1 MPPSTFISTRGD
13 IAGPPD
19 VFARLVSSFLL
30 QARCPLAED
39 RGSLIQQVKDA
50 NDIVDVISGYVSLR
64 AAGNTFKGLCPFHD
78 DHNPSFTVDAKR
90 QRYKCWSCQK
100 SGDVIFF
107 IQEHERVG
115 FPEALELLAR
125 RAGITLEKR
134 ADSPQ
139 KRQRAFMLDGVR
151 WAADQF
157 QRCLLDSPLAEGARR
172 YLGERRLTGETVR
185 RFGLGYAPLSG
196 DWLVQ
201 NAGRVGISLDTLE
214 QVGLVAQRSDG
225 TGYYCR
231 FRDRIIF
238 PVRNP
243 RGETVGF
250 GGRILP
256 TSPLLQR
263 EQKPGKYYNSSDTP
277 LFSKSEQLFGIDLAR
292 LPGAKAGYL
301 AVVEGYTDVLMA
313 HQHGVCQVVATMG
326 TALNAT
332 HVQHLRKF
340 AQRIVLVF
348 DADVGGNLG
357 VDRALEVFASQE
369 VDLRIASLP
378 PGQDPCDLLVE
389 KGAEPFVAALENA
402 VDALQFKLNQVLAP
416 GVERGLE
423 ERIAGMEAVLR
434 IIALAGN
441 TPGSTGAI
449 RRQMM
454 INLIA
459 RRLALKEETVW
470 ARLRELEKVR
480 ADRPAHI
487 TEEKVKAAPRTA
499 PAPPE
504 EKELLTVLLADPG
517 LVPSAASDI
526 RPEDMQHPGL
536 RLLLEGLYAL
546 MAEGKPPTL
555 DYLRERIEEKRL
567 IEKALEWQDLG
578 LGNQDRP
585 GWLQLIVQEFRRKRR
600 IAPRVEEL
608 KNQLHAGIN
617 HETALELLQRL
628 QNPNPN

>member
-1 MPPSTFISTRGD
+1 MPPSAFISTRGD
-13 IAGPPD
+13 FAGSSD
-19 VFARLVSSFLL
+19 VSRRLRSSFLL

-64 AAGNTFKGLCPFHD
+64 AAGSTFKGLCPFHD
-78 DHNPSFTVDAKR
+78 DHNPSFTVDPKR
-90 QRYKCWSCQK
+90 QRYRCWSCQK

-185 RFGLGYAPLSG
+185 RFGLGYAPPAG

-214 QVGLVAQRSDG
+214 QVGLVSQRQDG
-225 TGYYCR
+225 TGYYSR

-238 PVRNP
+238 PIRNP

-256 TSPLLQR
+256 TSPLA
-263 EQKPGKYYNSSDTP
+263 QKAPKYYNSTDTP
-277 LFSKSEQLFGIDLAR
+277 LFSKSEQLYGIDHAR
-292 LPGAKAGYL
+292 LAGAKAGYL

-313 HQHGVCQVVATMG
+313 HQNGVCQVVATMG
-326 TALNAT
+326 TALNAR
-332 HVQHLRKF
+332 HVQQLRKF

-348 DADVGGNLG
+348 DADEGGNLG

-378 PGQDPCDLLVE
+378 AGQDPCDLMVE
-389 KGAEPFVAALENA
+389 KGSEPFVEALENA
-402 VDALQFKLNQVLAP
+402 VDALEFKLSQVLMP
-416 GVERGLE
+416 GSARGVE

-441 TPGSTGAI
+441 MPGSSGAV

-454 INLIA
+454 INRIA

-470 ARLRELEKVR
+470 DRLREMEKVQ
-480 ADRPAHI
+480 ADRPAHN
-487 TEEKVKAAPRTA
+487 TEEEVKAAPRTA

-504 EKELLTVLLADPG
+504 ERDLLRILLADPG

-526 RPEDMQHPGL
+526 RPEDLQHPGL
-536 RLLLEGLYAL
+536 RRLLEGLYSL
-546 MAEGKPPTL
+546 MAEGTPPTL
-555 DYLRERIEEKRL
+555 DNLRENIEGPL
-567 IEKALEWQDLG
+567 MTKALEWQDFG
-578 LGNQDRP
+578 LANQDRP
-585 GWLQLIVQEFRRKRR
+585 GWLRQIVQEFRRKRH

-608 KNQLHAGIN
+608 KNQLHADIN
-617 HETALELLQRL
+617 HEMALELLQRL

>member
-1 MPPSTFISTRGD
+1 
-13 IAGPPD
+13 
-19 VFARLVSSFLL
+19 
-30 QARCPLAED
+30 LAED
-39 RGSLIQQVKDA
+39 WGSLIQQVKDA

-64 AAGNTFKGLCPFHD
+64 PAGATFKGLCPFHD
-78 DHNPSFTVDAKR
+78 DHNPSFTVDTKR
-90 QRYKCWSCQK
+90 QRYKCWSCGK

-185 RFGLGYAPLSG
+185 RFGLGYAPPAG

-214 QVGLVAQRSDG
+214 QVGLVSQRQDG
-225 TGYYCR
+225 TGYYSR

-238 PVRNP
+238 PIRNP

-256 TSPLLQR
+256 SSPLA
-263 EQKPGKYYNSSDTP
+263 QKAPKYYNSTDTP
-277 LFSKSEQLFGIDLAR
+277 LFSKSEQLYGIDQAR
-292 LPGAKAGYL
+292 LAGAKAGYL

-313 HQHGVCQVVATMG
+313 HQNGVCQVVATMG
-326 TALNAT
+326 TALNAR
-332 HVQHLRKF
+332 HVHQLRKF

-348 DADVGGNLG
+348 DADEGGNSG

-378 PGQDPCDLLVE
+378 AGQDPCDLMVE
-389 KGAEPFVAALENA
+389 TGAGPFVEALENA
-402 VDALQFKLNQVLAP
+402 VDALEFKLSQVLTP
-416 GVERGLE
+416 GSAQGLE
-423 ERIAGMEAVLR
+423 ARVAGMEAVLR

-441 TPGSTGAI
+441 MPGSSGALK
-449 RRQMM
+449 RQMM
-454 INLIA
+454 INRIA

-470 ARLRELEKVR
+470 DRLHELEKVQ
-480 ADRPAHI
+480 ADRPARAM
-487 TEEKVKAAPRTA
+487 EEEVKAAPRTA

-504 EKELLTVLLADPG
+504 ERELLTVLLADPG

-526 RPEDMQHPGL
+526 RPEDLKHPGL
-536 RLLLEGLYAL
+536 RRLLEGLYDL

-555 DYLRERIEEKRL
+555 DYLRDRIEEPRL
-567 IEKALEWQDLG
+567 FAKALEWQDLG
-578 LGNQDRP
+578 LANQDRP
-585 GWLQLIVQEFRRKRR
+585 AWLRQIVQEFRRKRQ

-608 KNQLHAGIN
+608 KNQLHADIN
-617 HETALELLQRL
+617 HEMALDLLRRL